1 MNSKLSACSL
11 TPSWGQETEGK
22 AWSPVTHVHCI
33 IVEAV
38 TLVDTAITA
47 EAIRKYFESC
57 IIVHEIE

>member
-1 MNSKLSACSL
+1 M
-11 TPSWGQETEGK
+11 PSQGQETEGK